1 MCILYSLAGSAEES
15 IEALSGHCECL
26 ETPALAVT
34 LLRATVP
41 LMKVAANENEAPCG
55 AWRLAEV
62 LDKRE
67 WYKCVSRWRAAKKV

>member
-1 MCILYSLAGSAEES
+1 MSVGAV
-15 IEALSGHCECL
+15 SGRCECL
-26 ETPALAVT
+26 ETLALAVT

-41 LMKVAANENEAPCG
+41 LMEVAADENEAPCG

-67 WYKCVSRWRAAKKV
+67 WYKYVSGWRAAKKV